1 MTNRSDSQEPGNTLD
16 AASHQRRTRSFDEG
30 EDFGFKRQRTALACN
45 SCRHRKSRCNGARPV
60 CGTCSD
66 MGFDCVYRLPPPSL
80 KSQPREMA
88 SMENRL
94 QLVEGLLR
102 AVINGQQTNAD
113 TQAPPLTSQE
123 AASVG
128 QESQC
133 DPSQR
138 NGISLQQSQVQLI
151 NNYSTA
157 NHASHEDT
165 VDGMGIITFAD
176 ESKSGHFGPSSNS
189 AFFSHIA
196 KALATDA
203 FPQSRESSRGIS
215 GSISRPPSPPLPGI
229 RSGSKMVN
237 PYILPPRSE
246 IMHSVNVFFSITGN
260 FFPYIHQGSMH
271 QMIDELDMTRSTGVR
286 RSSLCLLNA
295 LLAIGTSLDVKR
307 HEIAKSREAESDIFF
322 QRALALSPWNIA
334 NTTNLETCE
343 LHIDVSSCRSLTRLN
358 SASFSR
364 HDTISSG
371 KLKIRT
377 NLEAAWTFSTGG
389 VSTRCPFRRY
399 AR

>member
-1 MTNRSDSQEPGNTLD
+1 MFCVTCSQADNIDPDLLLIAEADPTRGASIVSRLKLCTMPNSSDSQEPETTVEV
-16 AASHQRRTRSFDEG
+16 ASNQRRRRSFDES

-66 MGFDCVYRLPPPSL
+66 MGFECVYRLPPQSS
-80 KSQPREMA
+80 KTQPREMA

-102 AVINGQQTNAD
+102 AVINGQQSNTNS
-113 TQAPPLTSQE
+113 QALPSTSQE
-123 AASVG
+123 AASIQ

-133 DPSQR
+133 DTGQSR
-138 NGISLQQSQVQLI
+138 LSFQQSQVQLI
-151 NNYSTA
+151 NNYSTTT

-176 ESKSGHFGPSSNS
+176 EVKSGHFGPSSNS

-203 FPQSRESSRGIS
+203 FSQSRESSRGFS
-215 GSISRPPSPPLPGI
+215 GNISRPPSPPLPGI

-246 IMHSVNVFFSITGN
+246 IMHSVDVFFSITGS
-260 FFPYIHQGSMH
+260 FFPYIHQRSMH

-343 LHIDVSSCRSLTRLN
+343 LRMNACQSRSLT
-358 SASFSR
+358 
-364 HDTISSG
+364 
-371 KLKIRT
+371 
-377 NLEAAWTFSTGG
+377 
-389 VSTRCPFRRY
+389 
-399 AR
+399 